1 MIRTWFV
8 ICGLVFSF
16 MAHAQEYKTE
26 NGEVEFLSKAALNE
40 FAGTSSQL
48 QGLLDFDQNLL
59 DFYIDLNTLKTGIGL
74 RDRHMRENYLET
86 KKFPFAEF
94 TGKIK
99 EEVKLSRKRVQE
111 VTATGTFKIHGIE
124 RKIEVPGTITRLGN
138 GEINLDAAFK
148 VLLSDFNIDIPKVVF
163 YELADEQEVTIKA
176 KLKTDDE

>member
-1 MIRTWFV
+1 MIRTCFFIWGMIFASIV
-8 ICGLVFSF
+8 
-16 MAHAQEYKTE
+16 HAQEYKTE
-26 NGEVEFLSKAALNE
+26 SGEVEFLSKAALNE
-40 FAGTSSQL
+40 FVGTSSQL
-48 QGLLDFDQNLL
+48 QGLVDFDQNLL

-99 EEVKLSRKRVQE
+99 EEVKLSRERVQK

-138 GEINLDAAFK
+138 GEISLAASFN
-148 VLLSDFNIDIPKVVF
+148 VLLSDYNIDIPSVVF
-163 YELADEQEVTIKA
+163 YELADEQEVTIQA
-176 KLKTDDE
+176 KLKTNDK